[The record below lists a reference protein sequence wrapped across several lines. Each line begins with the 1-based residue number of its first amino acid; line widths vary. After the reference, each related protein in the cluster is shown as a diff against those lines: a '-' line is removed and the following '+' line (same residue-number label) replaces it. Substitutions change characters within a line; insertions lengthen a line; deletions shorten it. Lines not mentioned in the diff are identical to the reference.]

1 MFVFP
6 RETEL
11 SDALSEVASLKAEVS
26 RMGEEKSDLMAK
38 IEDGEG
44 ASTALKQLQQQNVRE
59 KIVFSKKN
67 PKSNHLLFVNPRA
80 GADDGA
86 GGTVR
91 GRAQEGGVQ
100 AADGD

>member
-11 SDALSEVASLKAEVS
+11 SDALSEVASLKSEVS

-44 ASTALKQLQQQNVRE
+44 ASTALKQLQQQNVRKQE
-59 KIVFSKKN
+59 RDTFTD
-67 PKSNHLLFVNPRA
+67 LR
-80 GADDGA
+80 
-86 GGTVR
+86 R
-91 GRAQEGGVQ
+91 GK
-100 AADGD
+100 

>member
-1 MFVFP
+1 MPLLVVLETPQLCFYSFFLQVRLHILFNVCFSP

-11 SDALSEVASLKAEVS
+11 SDALSEVASLKSEVS

-59 KIVFSKKN
+59 KIVFSKKK
-67 PKSNHLLFVNPRA
+67 PQK
-80 GADDGA
+80 
-86 GGTVR
+86 
-91 GRAQEGGVQ
+91 
-100 AADGD
+100 